1 MRLHHVGLAV
11 RDLEAA
17 LSRYRLL
24 GYRLGQKGEVP
35 EQGVRV
41 YWLVA
46 EAGGVALELLS
57 PTGPETPVGRFLEKR
72 GEGVHHLAFATP
84 DLEAALSRLK
94 AAGLPLV
101 DETPRVGFSG
111 HRVAFVHPKAFL
123 GTLVE
128 LVEE

>member
-24 GYRLGQKGEVP
+24 GYRLSQEGEVP

-41 YWLVA
+41 YWLVS
-46 EAGGVALELLS
+46 EVGGPALELLA

-84 DLEAALSRLK
+84 DLEAALSQLK
-94 AAGLPLV
+94 AEGLPLV
-101 DETPRVGFSG
+101 DEAPRVGFGG
-111 HRVAFVHPKAFL
+111 HRVAFVHPKAFF

>member
-11 RDLEAA
+11 RDLEEA

-24 GYRLGQKGEVP
+24 GYRLSQKGEVP

-41 YWLVA
+41 YWLVS
-46 EAGGVALELLS
+46 EAGGPALELLA

-84 DLEAALSRLK
+84 DLEAALARLK
-94 AAGLPLV
+94 AEGLPLV
-101 DETPRVGFSG
+101 DETPRVGFGG
-111 HRVAFVHPKAFL
+111 HRVAFVHPKAFM